1 MPEHPNL
8 TKLAQATDRSLPVGQ
23 VVRPTTGWLRAVREV
38 LGLTLAD
45 LAKRLKVTPPAV
57 RSFEQAEAEDRI
69 TLASLRRSADA
80 MDCELV
86 YVLIPRTGMLASLAE
101 PRTRAHRGSAA
112 ASGASPEASPADDGA
127 KKVTDLTWH
136 TLHGES

>member
-1 MPEHPNL
+1 MPAHPNL
-8 TKLAQATDRSLPVGQ
+8 TKLSHATDRSRPVGQ
-23 VVRPTTGWLRAVREV
+23 VVRPTAGWLRAVRET

-69 TLASLRRSADA
+69 TLASLRRTAAA

-86 YVLIPRTGMLASLAE
+86 YVLVPRSGTLASLAE
-101 PRTRAHRGSAA
+101 AKAHTRRGAA
-112 ASGASPEASPADDGA
+112 ASTDAPPVASSADDGA